1 MTEDDTKTHFLENA
15 ILRRLFSTLQSGS
28 SCIKNNSNN
37 CKQRQGIA
45 HKQRWNPQ
53 PLLFIYLN
61 ANRLLAC
68 LRGYTTHLYTCIPVW
83 SMCLINDLRDWLVFL
98 SVNFRLS
105 YTKWSSHYSR
115 CNVQLSLEWVKV
127 NACFFLILSA
137 HFTLRT
143 LCVTL
148 CNCLWWLGDNYS
160 H

>member
-15 ILRRLFSTLQSGS
+15 ILRRLFSTLQSGT
-28 SCIKNNSNN
+28 SCIKNNSN
-37 CKQRQGIA
+37 KRQGIA

-68 LRGYTTHLYTCIPVW
+68 LRGYTTHLYTCIPVR
-83 SMCLINDLRDWLVFL
+83 SMCLINDLRDWLGFL
-98 SVNFRLS
+98 SVDFRLS

-127 NACFFLILSA
+127 NVCFFLTVNLVCSF
-137 HFTLRT
+137 HSTHT
-143 LCVTL
+143 LC
-148 CNCLWWLGDNYS
+148 
-160 H
+160 HIM